1 MDGDVGVQTSGL
13 QTGVATATAPGDAP
27 GPAESPAHIDASV
40 LVRGVSPVLEVP
52 FTDTGEI
59 DVEGFRRVVRYVLGT
74 GVSSMM
80 FPGFASEYYK
90 LTEDER
96 RTLTAILLAETGP
109 RPDVAAI
116 IAVQDHATQLAV
128 VRACE
133 VVSAG
138 ADLIN
143 LLPPH
148 FLSPPRRALVEH
160 VCAVL
165 EAVAPTPVVLQ
176 YAPTETGTSLDSTTL
191 ASIVASHPN
200 LKLVKVESS
209 PPGRLIADLAALH
222 PPLPSI
228 EGYAGVQLPDAIR
241 RGAVGTQPGCSFTE
255 IYVDIWRRFAEGDAA
270 GGEDLHRRLLP
281 YISYWMLDTE
291 LIIAA
296 EKLISMRRG
305 LIGSAFCRRPAH
317 VLDAEELRRIDCFM
331 DEFSELLPDL
341 SG

>member
-1 MDGDVGVQTSGL
+1 
-13 QTGVATATAPGDAP
+13 
-27 GPAESPAHIDASV
+27 
-40 LVRGVSPVLEVP
+40 
-52 FTDTGEI
+52 
-59 DVEGFRRVVRYVLGT
+59 VVRYVIGT

-96 RTLTAILLAETGP
+96 RTLTAVLLAETTP
-109 RPDVAAI
+109 RQDVAAI
-116 IAVQDHATQLAV
+116 IAVQDHATQLAIG
-128 VRACE
+128 RARE
-133 VVSAG
+133 VVAAG

-148 FLSPPRRALVEH
+148 FLSPSPRALVEH
-160 VCAVL
+160 ISAVL

-176 YAPTETGTSLDSTTL
+176 YAPAETGTSLDSATL
-191 ASIVASHPN
+191 AAVAASQPN
-200 LKLVKVESS
+200 LKLIKVESS
-209 PPGRLIADLAALH
+209 PPGRLIAELAALN

-241 RGAVGTQPGCSFTE
+241 RGAIGTQPGCSFTE
-255 IYVDIWRRFAEGDAA
+255 IYVEIWRRFAEGDEA
-270 GGEDLHRRLLP
+270 GGDDLHRRLLP

-296 EKLISMRRG
+296 EKEISRRRG
-305 LIGSAFCRRPAH
+305 LFDSAFCRRPAH
-317 VLDAEELRRIDCFM
+317 ILDGEEMRGIDCFLH
-331 DEFSELLPDL
+331 EFDGLLPAL